1 MMKNITPKQ
10 KSQSR
15 GMVIAI
21 VFGLLAVSTAA
32 YIGVK
37 NTADE
42 VRKQQETPSVSDS
55 TASIPDESEDWRN
68 YAEQNAETAEQTMT
82 EPKQEQQKDESQ
94 KDAPKSNTLT
104 GFVLPV
110 EGEIINPYSN
120 GEMVKSLT
128 LNDWR
133 THDGVDIAADKG
145 TPVKACNSGTVESVS
160 IDPLWGTT
168 VVLSHTD
175 GTKSYYMGLDKSVP
189 VSKGQQV
196 ALGEVIGNVGDTA
209 EIEQALPS
217 HLHFAMKKNGNWVD
231 PTGNQSTPST
241 QNSEK

>member
-1 MMKNITPKQ
+1 MKNITPKQ

-32 YIGVK
+32 YIGVR

-42 VRKQQETPSVSDS
+42 IKQQQETPSVTDS
-55 TASIPDESEDWRN
+55 TASLPDESEDWRN
-68 YAEQNAETAEQTMT
+68 YAAEDDGTAEQTMT
-82 EPKQEQQKDESQ
+82 EPKQDDTSKEEQ
-94 KDAPKSNTLT
+94 PKSNTLT

-110 EGEIINPYSN
+110 DGEIITPYSN

-133 THDGVDIAADKG
+133 THDGVDIAADTG

-160 IDPLWGTT
+160 ADPLWGTT

-175 GTKSYYMGLDKSVP
+175 GTKSYYMGLDKNVP

-196 ALGEVIGNVGDTA
+196 ALGEVIGSVGDTA
-209 EIEQALPS
+209 EIEQALSS
-217 HLHFAMKKNGNWVD
+217 HLHFAMKQNGNWID
-231 PTGNQSTPST
+231 PI
-241 QNSEK
+241 QNHTEK